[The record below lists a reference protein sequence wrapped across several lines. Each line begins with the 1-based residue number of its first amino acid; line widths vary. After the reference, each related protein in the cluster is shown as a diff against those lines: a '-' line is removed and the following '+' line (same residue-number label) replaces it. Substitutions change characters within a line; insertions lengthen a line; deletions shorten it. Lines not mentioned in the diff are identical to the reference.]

1 MPSRAAGIGPA
12 GSAAR
17 TPCQRPFFTRSI
29 ATAIQGSQP
38 LQNSKVIAVDPVD
51 LEALRE
57 SLVVKQQEMMDLYEH
72 DIRVGQES
80 TDDNSDDFADR
91 ANNSYNRETMFA
103 LSNTEREMLIR
114 IDEAFQRLDKG
125 SYGACDFCS
134 NAIGLERLKAVPWA
148 RYCIECQ
155 ELEEKGL
162 LD

>member
-1 MPSRAAGIGPA
+1 MSLRASGISRSGPVP
-12 GSAAR
+12 
-17 TPCQRPFFTRSI
+17 TTLFTRSI
-29 ATAIQGSQP
+29 ERAIQGSQP

-51 LEALRE
+51 LEAFRE
-57 SLVVKQQEMMDLYEH
+57 SLVAKQREVMDLYEH
-72 DIRVGQES
+72 DIRVGKES

-103 LSNTEREMLIR
+103 LGNTEREMLIR

-125 SYGACDFCS
+125 SYGACDYCS
-134 NAIGLERLKAVPWA
+134 NSIGLERLKAVPWA
-148 RYCIECQ
+148 RYCIGCQ